1 MSAHESEDLPP
12 TSPKLVRLQRY
23 LASCGLGSRRACED
37 FITMG
42 RVSVDGKTITEQGMQ
57 IDPQV
62 NKIALDGE
70 KLKMERKKYYVF
82 NKPPGVLC
90 TNKDPEGRP
99 RVIDF
104 FPKEGPRVFTVGRL
118 DEDSEGLL
126 IVTND
131 GDLAQKMAHPSYRI
145 FRTYHVLVAGF
156 PTPETLTELRN
167 GIYFEEGRFRVEGV
181 KSIKKQGQSTWCE
194 VILAEGHNREVRRL
208 FSRVGHKVMKLQ
220 RVAFGPIF
228 LGKMLR
234 GDIREMRRDE
244 LERLLGMLA
253 RNGEERDEEME
264 KRVRPT
270 YKPGKGSRRQND
282 GDLLNK
288 TSRNAPPERNR
299 PSAGKAA
306 PGRPSASGPPAR
318 KGPPIAPPRRTPETS
333 SREPRGLGV
342 EDVSDEQMMGLV
354 DRPAGRSPSAG
365 FPKKSASA
373 GGRSQSRP
381 AEKRIPGAFGDRKA
395 ADAKIRTAEAER
407 LARRALMFPAKN
419 KPAPATDDERGPSR
433 PFQTAPAGEP
443 RRPAKAAPFKT
454 AKSSS
459 FKAGKGAP
467 TKAAKAARPAKGK
480 RTGRGD
486 QPTESFG
493 RRSPGQPKRPKGSSP
508 RGR

>member
-1 MSAHESEDLPP
+1 MPIRDPEDLPP
-12 TSPKLVRLQRY
+12 PAPKLVRLQRY

-42 RVSVDGKTITEQGMQ
+42 RVTVDGKVITEQGMQ

-99 RVIDF
+99 RVIDY

-244 LERLLGMLA
+244 LERLLGMLV
-253 RNGEERDEEME
+253 RNEEARDEEIE
-264 KRVRPT
+264 KRGRPAFKSGQGT
-270 YKPGKGSRRQND
+270 RRQND

-288 TSRNAPPERNR
+288 SSRNAPPERNR
-299 PSAGKAA
+299 PSTGKAA
-306 PGRPSASGPPAR
+306 PGRPSASGPTVR
-318 KGPPIAPPRRTPETS
+318 KGPPIAPPRRVPDAI

-342 EDVSDEQMMGLV
+342 EDVSDEQMMGLT

-373 GGRSQSRP
+373 GGRSQGRP
-381 AEKRIPGAFGDRKA
+381 TEKRVAGAFGDRKA
-395 ADAKIRTAEAER
+395 ADAKIRAAEAER
-407 LARRALMFPAKN
+407 LARRALMFPAKY
-419 KPAPATDDERGPSR
+419 KTDPATDDERAPSR
-433 PFQTAPAGEP
+433 PFQAAPADGP

-454 AKSSS
+454 AKGSSL
-459 FKAGKGAP
+459 KAGKGSP
-467 TKAAKAARPAKGK
+467 TKAAKSAKRKGP
-480 RTGRGD
+480 GRSD
-486 QPTESFG
+486 KPTESFG

>member
-1 MSAHESEDLPP
+1 MSDRDPEDLPP
-12 TSPKLVRLQRY
+12 PAPKLVRLQRY

-42 RVSVDGKTITEQGMQ
+42 RVSVDGKVITEQGMQ

-99 RVIDF
+99 RVIDY

-156 PTPETLTELRN
+156 PTPETLTELRS

-244 LERLLGMLA
+244 LERLLGMLVRNEEA
-253 RNGEERDEEME
+253 REEEQGR
-264 KRVRPT
+264 RVRPAN
-270 YKPGKGSRRQND
+270 KLGMGPRRMSD

-288 TSRNAPPERNR
+288 SSRNAPPERNR
-299 PSAGKAA
+299 PAFKKDAAGRSA
-306 PGRPSASGPPAR
+306 ASGPPAR
-318 KGPPIAPPRRTPETS
+318 KGPPPSAAPPRRAPESS
-333 SREPRGLGV
+333 SREPRGLGI
-342 EDVSDEQMMGLV
+342 EEVSDEQMMGLT

-365 FPKKSASA
+365 FPKKPASA
-373 GGRSQSRP
+373 GGRPQRP
-381 AEKRIPGAFGDRKA
+381 AENRTQGAFGHRKA
-395 ADAKIRTAEAER
+395 ADAKIRAAEDER
-407 LARRALMFPAKN
+407 LARRAEKFPAAD
-419 KPAPATDDERGPSR
+419 KPERAEDDERGPRR
-433 PFQTAPAGEP
+433 PFKAAPFKKSAKSSAFRSGKGA
-443 RRPAKAAPFKT
+443 PAKAAP
-454 AKSSS
+454 AKR
-459 FKAGKGAP
+459 K
-467 TKAAKAARPAKGK
+467 RP
-480 RTGRGD
+480 GRGD

-493 RRSPGQPKRPKGSSP
+493 RRSPGQPKRPTGKSP

>member
-1 MSAHESEDLPP
+1 MPTRDPEDIPP
-12 TSPKLVRLQRY
+12 PSPKLVRLQRY

-62 NKIALDGE
+62 HKIALDGE

-99 RVIDF
+99 RVIDY

-244 LERLLGMLA
+244 LERLIGMLV
-253 RNGEERDEEME
+253 RNEEARDED
-264 KRVRPT
+264 KARQ
-270 YKPGKGSRRQND
+270 KPRGSKQTGSGPRRMSD

-288 TSRNAPPERNR
+288 SSRNAPPERNR
-299 PSAGKAA
+299 PTFKKVA
-306 PGRPSASGPPAR
+306 PGRPSPAGPPAR
-318 KGPPIAPPRRTPETS
+318 KGPPPTAPPRRTAEPS
-333 SREPRGLGV
+333 SHEPRGLGV
-342 EDVSDEQMMGLV
+342 GDVSDEQMMGLT
-354 DRPAGRSPSAG
+354 DRPAGRSSSTG
-365 FPKKSASA
+365 FPKKPASG
-373 GGRSQSRP
+373 GGRSPSSESRT
-381 AEKRIPGAFGDRKA
+381 PGAFGHRQA
-395 ADAKIRTAEAER
+395 ADAKIRAAEDER
-407 LARRALMFPAKN
+407 LARRAEKFPSAN
-419 KPAPATDDERGPSR
+419 KPERASADERGP
-433 PFQTAPAGEP
+433 
-443 RRPAKAAPFKT
+443 RRPLKAAPFK
-454 AKSSS
+454 KSTKSATFRS
-459 FKAGKGAP
+459 GKGTP
-467 TKAAKAARPAKGK
+467 AKAKPAKGK
-480 RTGRGD
+480 RPTRGD

-493 RRSPGQPKRPKGSSP
+493 RRSPGQPKRPKGKSP

>member
-1 MSAHESEDLPP
+1 MSDRDPEDLPP
-12 TSPKLVRLQRY
+12 PAPKLVRLQRY

-42 RVSVDGKTITEQGMQ
+42 RVSVDGKVITEQGMQ

-99 RVIDF
+99 RVIDY

-156 PTPETLTELRN
+156 PTPETLTELRS

-244 LERLLGMLA
+244 LERLIGMLV
-253 RNGEERDEEME
+253 RNEEALEEE
-264 KRVRPT
+264 KGSRVRPAN
-270 YKPGKGSRRQND
+270 KPGMGPRRMSD

-288 TSRNAPPERNR
+288 SSRNAPPERNR
-299 PSAGKAA
+299 PAFKKDA
-306 PGRPSASGPPAR
+306 PGRPSVGGPPAR
-318 KGPPIAPPRRTPETS
+318 KGPPPSAPPRHIPESS
-333 SREPRGLGV
+333 SREPRGLGI
-342 EDVSDEQMMGLV
+342 EEVSDEQMMGLT
-354 DRPAGRSPSAG
+354 DRPVGRSASAG
-365 FPKKSASA
+365 FSKKPASA
-373 GGRSQSRP
+373 GGRSQPENRTQ
-381 AEKRIPGAFGDRKA
+381 GAFGHRKA
-395 ADAKIRTAEAER
+395 ADAKIRAAEDER
-407 LARRALMFPAKN
+407 LARRAEKFPSAD
-419 KPAPATDDERGPSR
+419 KPERATEDAERGPRR
-433 PFQTAPAGEP
+433 PFQSAPSEGA
-443 RRPAKAAPFKT
+443 RRPAKAAPFK
-454 AKSSS
+454 KSTKSATFRS
-459 FKAGKGAP
+459 GKGAP
-467 TKAAKAARPAKGK
+467 AKAAPAKRKGP
-480 RTGRGD
+480 GRSD
-486 QPTESFG
+486 KPTESFG
-493 RRSPGQPKRPKGSSP
+493 RRSPGQPKRPKGKSP

>member
-1 MSAHESEDLPP
+1 MSARDPEDLPP
-12 TSPKLVRLQRY
+12 PAPKLVRLQRY

-42 RVSVDGKTITEQGMQ
+42 RVTVDGKTITEQGMQ

-99 RVIDF
+99 RVIDY

-194 VILAEGHNREVRRL
+194 VVLAEGHNREVRRL

-244 LERLLGMLA
+244 LERLLGMVV
-253 RNGEERDEEME
+253 RNEESREEE
-264 KRVRPT
+264 KGRRVRPAN
-270 YKPGKGSRRQND
+270 KPGMGPRRMSD

-288 TSRNAPPERNR
+288 SSRNAPPERNR
-299 PSAGKAA
+299 AAFKKDA
-306 PGRPSASGPPAR
+306 PGRPSAGGPPVR
-318 KGPPIAPPRRTPETS
+318 KGPPPSAPPRRAPESS
-333 SREPRGLGV
+333 SREPRGLGI
-342 EDVSDEQMMGLV
+342 EEISDEQMMGLT
-354 DRPAGRSPSAG
+354 DRPG
-365 FPKKSASA
+365 FPKKPASA
-373 GGRSQSRP
+373 GGRPQGRP
-381 AEKRIPGAFGDRKA
+381 IENRTQGAFGHRKA
-395 ADAKIRTAEAER
+395 ADAKIRAAEDER
-407 LARRALMFPAKN
+407 LARRAEKFPSAD
-419 KPAPATDDERGPSR
+419 KPGRADDDTERGPRR
-433 PFQTAPAGEP
+433 PFKAAPFKKSTKSAAFRSGKGT
-443 RRPAKAAPFKT
+443 PAKAAP
-454 AKSSS
+454 AKRKS
-459 FKAGKGAP
+459 P
-467 TKAAKAARPAKGK
+467 
-480 RTGRGD
+480 GRSD
-486 QPTESFG
+486 KPTESFG
-493 RRSPGQPKRPKGSSP
+493 RRSPGQPKRPKGKSP

>member
-1 MSAHESEDLPP
+1 MSAHESEDLPHP
-12 TSPKLVRLQRY
+12 APKLVRLQRY

-42 RVSVDGKTITEQGMQ
+42 RVSVDGKVITEQGMQ

-62 NKIALDGE
+62 NKISLDGE

-99 RVIDF
+99 RVIDY

-234 GDIREMRRDE
+234 GDIREIRRDE
-244 LERLLGMLA
+244 LERLIGMLIKNEEA
-253 RNGEERDEEME
+253 REDDKARQ
-264 KRVRPT
+264 
-270 YKPGKGSRRQND
+270 KPRGSKSAGSGSRRND

-299 PSAGKAA
+299 PSTGKAA
-306 PGRPSASGPPAR
+306 PGRPSTSAPSIR
-318 KGPPIAPPRRTPETS
+318 KGPPISPPRRTPETS
-333 SREPRGLGV
+333 SREPRGLGL
-342 EDVSDEQMMGLV
+342 EEVSDEQMMGLT
-354 DRPAGRSPSAG
+354 DRPASRSPSAS
-365 FPKKSASA
+365 FPKKSATS
-373 GGRSQSRP
+373 GGKTQGRPTTSRT
-381 AEKRIPGAFGDRKA
+381 AGAFGDRKA
-395 ADAKIRTAEAER
+395 ADAKIRAAEEER
-407 LARRALMFPAKN
+407 LARRAAMFPKN
-419 KPAPATDDERGPSR
+419 KKPISDDDDDGGPSR
-433 PFQTAPAGEP
+433 PFSAAPAAAP
-443 RRPAKAAPFKT
+443 RRPTKSAPFKT

-459 FKAGKGAP
+459 FKTGKGAP
-467 TKAAKAARPAKGK
+467 AKAAKSAKGK
-480 RTGRGD
+480 RPGRGD

-493 RRSPGQPKRPKGSSP
+493 RRSPGQPKRPKGKSP
-508 RGR
+508 RGRG

>member
-156 PTPETLTELRN
+156 PTPETLTELRS

-181 KSIKKQGQSTWCE
+181 KSLKKQGQSTWCE

-244 LERLLGMLA
+244 LERLLGMLV
-253 RNGEERDEEME
+253 RNEEARDEEKE
-264 KRVRPT
+264 KRGRPAF
-270 YKPGKGSRRQND
+270 KSGQGSRRQND

-288 TSRNAPPERNR
+288 SSRNAPPERNR
-299 PSAGKAA
+299 PSSAGKAA
-306 PGRPSASGPPAR
+306 PGRPKASGPPVR
-318 KGPPIAPPRRTPETS
+318 KGPPIAPPRRIPDAN

-342 EDVSDEQMMGLV
+342 EDVSDEQMMGLT
-354 DRPAGRSPSAG
+354 DLPAGRSPSAG
-365 FPKKSASA
+365 FPKKSVSA

-395 ADAKIRTAEAER
+395 ADAKIRAAEAER

-419 KPAPATDDERGPSR
+419 KPARDEDNDERGPSR

-454 AKSSS
+454 AKGS
-459 FKAGKGAP
+459 FFKTGKGAP
-467 TKAAKAARPAKGK
+467 AKAAKAAKRKGP
-480 RTGRGD
+480 GRSD
-486 QPTESFG
+486 KPTESFG